1 MRIRTVAAALLVAAS
16 FTISPAQ
23 AQTSGGTASLDMPTR
38 PLTSQDL
45 EGLRAELGSSRKQ
58 LMAQHLRLTDGEAT
72 RFWPVYDR
80 YQADLAKIRDEQVA
94 IIVEYANTFGSYSD
108 AAATDL
114 ITRWLAQDV
123 RTAEL
128 RARYVPIVGQ
138 VLPGVKAATFFQ
150 IDGRISMLIDQRVAS
165 MLPVLQFQGEAAR

>member
-16 FTISPAQ
+16 LSIGQAQ
-23 AQTSGGTASLDMPTR
+23 AQTSGGTAPLDMPTG
-38 PLTSQDL
+38 PLTSADL
-45 EGLRAELGSSRKQ
+45 EGLRAELSSSRKQ
-58 LMAQHLRLTDGEAT
+58 LMAQHLRLTDEEAT
-72 RFWPVYDR
+72 RFCPIYDR
-80 YQADLAKIRDEQVA
+80 YQADLARIRDEQVA
-94 IIVEYANTFGSYSD
+94 MIVEYTNTFGNYSD

-150 IDGRISMLIDQRVAS
+150 IDGRISLLIDQRVAS
-165 MLPVLQFQGEAAR
+165 LLPVLQFQSQVAR